1 MSDTIIKPKPI
12 IKMKIKEIK
21 DNVNINLEEVKEI
34 KQVKG
39 DKVKG
44 VKVKGVKG
52 VKGVK
57 VKGDKAGKGD
67 KGEPTKGNFPEIPA
81 DVDNLVISFD
91 VGIINLAYCVLSLTG
106 NGPSS
111 SPSPSPVIYDWN
123 IINMAG
129 GNPALTCSAKLK
141 TTGAP
146 KCSHKAFYLDNG
158 AAFCK
163 THGSPSMERNMT
175 VANVTEAELK
185 ERLFRA
191 LDANP
196 IFLVPNMVLVEQQ
209 PLKGMEKIRGVG
221 HALFDYFVLRGT
233 LDKGKKYSVLK
244 FIDAKNKLT
253 VYEGPPISCHLK
265 TQYAR
270 NKWYSIKYCS
280 WAIQHLPCATEYF
293 DNFGKKTDDL
303 ADCFLQ
309 GLWFLK
315 YGIDGKKAPITSS
328 HQKLVYSENNKI
340 AYAKVRPHAPTK
352 KSLST
357 GKLTLSNIK
366 YMMNRKAPIT
376 GALQSSIEFYFSSV
390 DAFRD
395 MEADA
400 QRRSLA

>member
-1 MSDTIIKPKPI
+1 MSETSDVAAPTESLTTP
-12 IKMKIKEIK
+12 
-21 DNVNINLEEVKEI
+21 
-34 KQVKG
+34 
-39 DKVKG
+39 
-44 VKVKGVKG
+44 VKVKAV
-52 VKGVK
+52 VK
-57 VKGDKAGKGD
+57 VKVKDAVKDAAKAAVKAAD
-67 KGEPTKGNFPEIPA
+67 AAKPKRTKGKSKDRPVGDFPKIP
-81 DVDNLVISFD
+81 DDLENIVISFD
-91 VGIINLAYCVLSLTG
+91 VGIINLAYCVLGLTDTG
-106 NGPSS
+106 
-111 SPSPSPVIYDWN
+111 PVIYDWN

-129 GNPALTCSAKLK
+129 GNPSLTCSAKLK
-141 TTGAP
+141 TAGAP
-146 KCSHKAFYLDNG
+146 KCTHKAFYLDNG
-158 AAFCK
+158 IAFCK
-163 THGSPSMERNMT
+163 IHGSPSSPSMERNMT
-175 VANVTEAELK
+175 VANVTEFELK

-233 LDKGKKYSVLK
+233 LDKGKQYKVLK

-253 VYEGPPISCHLK
+253 IYEGPPISCHLK

-270 NKWYSIKYCS
+270 NKWYSIKYCN
-280 WAIQHLPCATEYF
+280 WAIRDLPCATEYF
-293 DNFGKKTDDL
+293 DNFGQKTDDL

-328 HQKLVYSENNKI
+328 HQKLVYAENNTI
-340 AYAKVRPHAPTK
+340 AYAKVRPRAPTK

-366 YMMNRKAPIT
+366 YMMNRKAPIE

-390 DAFRD
+390 ESFQGLPGAV
-395 MEADA
+395 
-400 QRRSLA
+400 

>member
-1 MSDTIIKPKPI
+1 
-12 IKMKIKEIK
+12 
-21 DNVNINLEEVKEI
+21 
-34 KQVKG
+34 
-39 DKVKG
+39 
-44 VKVKGVKG
+44 
-52 VKGVK
+52 
-57 VKGDKAGKGD
+57 
-67 KGEPTKGNFPEIPA
+67 
-81 DVDNLVISFD
+81 
-91 VGIINLAYCVLSLTG
+91 
-106 NGPSS
+106 
-111 SPSPSPVIYDWN
+111 
-123 IINMAG
+123 
-129 GNPALTCSAKLK
+129 
-141 TTGAP
+141 
-146 KCSHKAFYLDNG
+146 
-158 AAFCK
+158 
-163 THGSPSMERNMT
+163 MERNMT

-221 HALFDYFVLRGT
+221 HALFDYFVLRGV

-270 NKWYSIKYCS
+270 NKWYSTRYCS
-280 WAIQHLPCATEYF
+280 WAIRDLPSATAYF
-293 DNFGKKTDDL
+293 DNFGQKTDDL

-352 KSLST
+352 KSVST

-376 GALQSSIEFYFSSV
+376 GALQSSIEFYFGSV
-390 DAFRD
+390 EAFNP
-395 MEADA
+395 
-400 QRRSLA
+400 SPH